1 VELKF
6 HTEILI
12 KMDREVVKK
21 STITIDVGLNKD
33 NMPVEIK
40 WKSSDAPPSV
50 PMQDAKAMLI
60 SFFDRPTR
68 DTLKM
73 DLWTLDMQV
82 EEMDRLVFNALRTM
96 ADTYFRATNNKELA
110 ENMQQFCQYFG
121 EKTAIIPVK

>member
-1 VELKF
+1 
-6 HTEILI
+6 
-12 KMDREVVKK
+12 MDREVVKK

-60 SFFDRPTR
+60 SFFDRPSR

-73 DLWTLDMQV
+73 DLWTLDMKV
-82 EEMDRLVFNALRTM
+82 EEMDRLVFHTLRTL
-96 ADTYFRATNNKELA
+96 ADTYFRASNNKEMA
-110 ENMQQFCQYFG
+110 ENMQQFAHYFG
-121 EKTAIIPVK
+121 QKTEIIPSDKK